1 MRLQEI
7 RNIAKAHGLKTSSA
21 KKEQL
26 IKHIQIAEG
35 NFDCFATARDGFC
48 DQGACKWR
56 DDCLKLS
63 QKALH

>member
-7 RNIAKAHGLKTSSA
+7 RDIAKTHGLKTA
-21 KKEQL
+21 HARKEQL

-35 NFDCFATARDGFC
+35 NFDCFTTAKDGYC
-48 DQGACKWR
+48 DQAACVWR

-63 QKALH
+63 QKAVH